1 MTYLEN
7 KKMETKSYIKKNN
20 LLLFI
25 FICYYDTSKLAILNQ
40 RLKSKNFTLLFS
52 SKTVVEKTFTNS
64 IYVNFKALK
73 DQTFILT
80 GFKFHS
86 VLFKTDLELLPSQLI
101 AFKLNRR
108 VHSKKQLENIHSFYY
123 KNNKLLLF
131 KFITANLKVRSE

>member
-7 KKMETKSYIKKNN
+7 KKMETKDCIKKNN

-25 FICYYDTSKLAILNQ
+25 FICYYDISKLALLNQ
-40 RLKSKNFTLLFS
+40 RLRSKNFTVLFS
-52 SKTVVEKTFTNS
+52 SKTLVEKTFNNS

-80 GFKFHS
+80 GFKLYS
-86 VLFKTDLELLPSQLI
+86 VLFKTDFELLPPQLI
-101 AFKLNRR
+101 AFKLNRH
-108 VHSKKQLENIHSFYY
+108 VYNKKQLENIYSFHY

-131 KFITANLKVRSE
+131 KFIIANLKVRSE